1 MTKKDELKSEDK
13 NKSSAHKNEKGSE
26 AHGDSIE
33 EKLKKSEEKLLR
45 ALAETENQRKRFEK
59 EIKDAFDF
67 GGFSFAKETLSL
79 LDNLQ
84 RAKISMKNDETLQK
98 NKDLDKF
105 LDNIEILEKDLISI
119 FERNN
124 IKKIDCLKKKF
135 DPNFHQAMME
145 IEDDNVE
152 PGTVLQEVQPGYTL
166 GERLLRPSFVFVSK
180 KKTQKNEENFEKKR
194 DYCLVVF

>member
-1 MTKKDELKSEDK
+1 MTIKDELKSEVK
-13 NKSSAHKNEKGSE
+13 NEPSAHKNEKE
-26 AHGDSIE
+26 AKEPEDTIE
-33 EKLKKSEEKLLR
+33 EKLQKSEEKLLR

-67 GGFSFAKETLSL
+67 GGFNFAKETLSL

-84 RAKISMKNDETLQK
+84 RAKISMKNDEMLQK
-98 NKDLDKF
+98 SKEFSKF

-124 IKKIDCLKKKF
+124 IKKINCIKKKF

-145 IEDDNVE
+145 IEDDNAD
-152 PGTVLQEVQPGYTL
+152 PGTVLQEIQPGYTL
-166 GERLLRPSFVFVSK
+166 GERLLRPSFVGVSK
-180 KKTQKNEENFEKKR
+180 KKTQKNNEKLKK
-194 DYCLVVF
+194 

>member
-13 NKSSAHKNEKGSE
+13 NKPSTHKNEKE
-26 AHGDSIE
+26 VKQPEDKIE
-33 EKLKKSEEKLLR
+33 EKLQKSEEKLLR

-67 GGFSFAKETLSL
+67 GGFNFAKESLSL

-98 NKDLDKF
+98 SKEFSKF

-124 IKKIDCLKKKF
+124 IKKINCIKKKF

-145 IEDDNVE
+145 IEDDNAD
-152 PGTVLQEVQPGYTL
+152 PGTVLQEIQPGYTL
-166 GERLLRPSFVFVSK
+166 GERLLRPSFVGVSK
-180 KKTQKNEENFEKKR
+180 KKTQKDDEKSDK
-194 DYCLVVF
+194 

>member
-13 NKSSAHKNEKGSE
+13 NKPSTHKNEKE
-26 AHGDSIE
+26 AKKTEDTID
-33 EKLKKSEEKLLR
+33 EKLQKSEEKLLR

-59 EIKDAFDF
+59 EIKDAYDF
-67 GGFSFAKETLSL
+67 GGFNFAKETLSL

-84 RAKISMKNDETLQK
+84 RAKISMKNDETMQK
-98 NKDLDKF
+98 SKEFSKF

-124 IKKIDCLKKKF
+124 IKKINCIKKKF

-145 IEDDNVE
+145 IEDDNAD
-152 PGTVLQEVQPGYTL
+152 PGTVLQEIQPGYTL
-166 GERLLRPSFVFVSK
+166 GERLLRPSFVGVSK
-180 KKTQKNEENFEKKR
+180 KKTQKNDEKSDK
-194 DYCLVVF
+194 

>member
-13 NKSSAHKNEKGSE
+13 NKSSAHQNEKE
-26 AHGDSIE
+26 VKVTEDTIE

-67 GGFSFAKETLSL
+67 GGFNFAKETLSL

-84 RAKISMKNDETLQK
+84 RAKISMKNDETLK
-98 NKDLDKF
+98 KSKEFDKF
-105 LDNIEILEKDLISI
+105 FNNMEILEKDLISI

-124 IKKIDCLKKKF
+124 IKKIDCLNKKF

-145 IEDDNVE
+145 VEEDNIE

-166 GERLLRPSFVFVSK
+166 GERLLRPSFVGVSK
-180 KKTQKNEENFEKKR
+180 KKNPQKQEKSKK
-194 DYCLVVF
+194 

>member
-13 NKSSAHKNEKGSE
+13 NKPSSHKNEEEGKGLE
-26 AHGDSIE
+26 DAIE

-59 EIKDAFDF
+59 EIKDAFEF
-67 GGFSFAKETLSL
+67 GGFNFAKETLSL

-84 RAKISMKNDETLQK
+84 RAKISMKNDEILK
-98 NKDLDKF
+98 KSKEFDKF
-105 LDNIEILEKDLISI
+105 LNNIEILEKDLISI

-124 IKKIDCLKKKF
+124 IKRIDCLKKKF

-145 IEDDNVE
+145 IEEDNVE

-166 GERLLRPSFVFVSK
+166 GERLLRPSFVGVSK
-180 KKTQKNEENFEKKR
+180 KKNQKNDQKSKN
-194 DYCLVVF
+194 

>member
-13 NKSSAHKNEKGSE
+13 NKFSASKNEKESE
-26 AHGDSIE
+26 PLEDSIE

-45 ALAETENQRKRFEK
+45 ALAEAENQRKRFEK

-67 GGFSFAKETLSL
+67 GGFNFAKETLSL

-98 NKDLDKF
+98 SKDLNKF

-145 IEDDNVE
+145 IEDDNAE

-166 GERLLRPSFVFVSK
+166 GERLLRPSFVGVSK
-180 KKTQKNEENFEKKR
+180 KKTQ
-194 DYCLVVF
+194 

>member
-1 MTKKDELKSEDK
+1 MTIKDELKSEVK
-13 NKSSAHKNEKGSE
+13 NEPSAHKNEKE
-26 AHGDSIE
+26 AKEPEDTIE
-33 EKLKKSEEKLLR
+33 EKLQKSEEKLLR

-67 GGFSFAKETLSL
+67 GGFNFAKETLSL

-84 RAKISMKNDETLQK
+84 RAKISMKNDEMLQK
-98 NKDLDKF
+98 SKEFSKF

-124 IKKIDCLKKKF
+124 IKKINCIKKKF

-145 IEDDNVE
+145 IEDDNAE
-152 PGTVLQEVQPGYTL
+152 PGTVLQEIQPGYTL
-166 GERLLRPSFVFVSK
+166 GERLLRPSFVGVSK
-180 KKTQKNEENFEKKR
+180 KKTQKNDEKSDK
-194 DYCLVVF
+194 

>member
-1 MTKKDELKSEDK
+1 MTIKNELKSEDK
-13 NKSSAHKNEKGSE
+13 NKPSEHKNEKE
-26 AHGDSIE
+26 AKEPEDTIE
-33 EKLKKSEEKLLR
+33 EKLQKSEEKLLR

-67 GGFSFAKETLSL
+67 GGFNFAKETLSL

-98 NKDLDKF
+98 SKELSKF

-124 IKKIDCLKKKF
+124 IKKINCIKKKF

-145 IEDDNVE
+145 IEDDNAE
-152 PGTVLQEVQPGYTL
+152 PGTVLQEIQPGYTL
-166 GERLLRPSFVFVSK
+166 GERLLRPSFVGVSK
-180 KKTQKNEENFEKKR
+180 KKTQKNEEKSDK
-194 DYCLVVF
+194 

>member
-1 MTKKDELKSEDK
+1 MK
-13 NKSSAHKNEKGSE
+13 KGSE

-98 NKDLDKF
+98 SKDLDKF

-166 GERLLRPSFVFVSK
+166 GERLLRPSFVGVSK
-180 KKTQKNEENFEKKR
+180 KKTQKNEEKFEK
-194 DYCLVVF
+194 

>member
-13 NKSSAHKNEKGSE
+13 NKSSAHNEKGAKGHE
-26 AHGDSIE
+26 DTIE
-33 EKLKKSEEKLLR
+33 EKLKKTEEKLLR

-59 EIKDAFDF
+59 EIKEAFDF
-67 GGFSFAKETLSL
+67 GGFNFAKETLSL

-84 RAKISMKNDETLQK
+84 RAKISMKNDEALQK
-98 NKDLDKF
+98 NNNLNKF

-119 FERNN
+119 FERNK

-145 IEDDNVE
+145 IEDDNAE

-166 GERLLRPSFVFVSK
+166 GERLLRPSFVGVSK
-180 KKTQKNEENFEKKR
+180 RKTQKNDKKFEK
-194 DYCLVVF
+194 

>member
-13 NKSSAHKNEKGSE
+13 NKPSTHKNEKE
-26 AHGDSIE
+26 VKQPEDKIE
-33 EKLKKSEEKLLR
+33 EKLQKSEEKLLR

-67 GGFSFAKETLSL
+67 GGFNFAKETLSL

-84 RAKISMKNDETLQK
+84 RAKISMKNDETIQK
-98 NKDLDKF
+98 SKEFSKF

-124 IKKIDCLKKKF
+124 IKKINCIKKKF

-145 IEDDNVE
+145 IEDDNAE
-152 PGTVLQEVQPGYTL
+152 PGTVLQEIQPGYIL
-166 GERLLRPSFVFVSK
+166 GERLLRPSFVGVSK
-180 KKTQKNEENFEKKR
+180 KKNQKNEEKSDK
-194 DYCLVVF
+194 